1 MSGVLGPGPGAAA
14 RMRQAAADLHAR
26 TGRTACNGSLMRTSP
41 VALARLGDPDAI
53 AQAATAVSALTR
65 ADPVAG
71 DACVL
76 WCLAIDRARS
86 AQLLSA
92 TLLGAGGV
100 ATGFLAGIRQRAVGL
115 LEDGFLP
122 RVRELLRTAGV
133 LHVDETPGRAAGGM
147 AYVHVA
153 CTEFLTALHT
163 GTAARSR
170 STLAGCCPATPASI
184 VRDWYA
190 GYQHLVDAVHAWCGA
205 HLIRDLRA
213 IHDTDQDGQVWAR
226 ALAGNLLDAHHAA
239 QATRAAG
246 QAALDE
252 PTLARTRRCYQGA
265 VAKGLTDNHDRRG
278 GLTRDALTVARR
290 LRDHEDMILRFA
302 ADLTVPFSNNQAER
316 TRDRSRSSSGPP
328 AAAGEPSK
336 ASPASPSCSPAYPPP
351 PSGAWTNSTCSVNCS
366 PPALATT
373 ALAPD

>member
-1 MSGVLGPGPGAAA
+1 MRTAAALDAIAGKFLDWYAEGPPDVGMQTRHVLACTGPGPGAAA

-53 AQAATAVSALTR
+53 AQAATAVSALTC

-92 TLLGAGGV
+92 TLGAGGV
-100 ATGFLAGIRQRAVGL
+100 ATGFLAGIRQRAAGL

-133 LHVDETPGRAAGGM
+133 LHVDETPGQGRAAGGM

-153 CTEFLTALHT
+153 CTEFLTVLHT

-184 VRDWYA
+184 VRDGYA

-226 ALAGNLLDAHHAA
+226 ALAGTLLDAHHAA
-239 QATRAAG
+239 QAARAAG
-246 QAALDE
+246 R
-252 PTLARTRRCYQGA
+252 PPWPRRRSPGLGGCYQGA

-278 GLTRDALTVARR
+278 GLTRAT
-290 LRDHEDMILRFA
+290 
-302 ADLTVPFSNNQAER
+302 
-316 TRDRSRSSSGPP
+316 RSRWP
-328 AAAGEPSK
+328 AACG
-336 ASPASPSCSPAYPPP
+336 
-351 PSGAWTNSTCSVNCS
+351 
-366 PPALATT
+366 TT
-373 ALAPD
+373 KT